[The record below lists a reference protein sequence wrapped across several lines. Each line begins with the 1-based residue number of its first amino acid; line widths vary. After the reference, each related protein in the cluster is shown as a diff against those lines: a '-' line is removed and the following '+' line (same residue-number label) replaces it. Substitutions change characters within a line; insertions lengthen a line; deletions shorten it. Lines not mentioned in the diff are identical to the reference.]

1 MELRGGLHATW
12 IPKHFPRTAGQVEQ
26 PGCMP
31 PDRKWLHRAQ
41 TPLLHP
47 AHWQANQPQTGLH
60 TVLLDQM
67 VTRDHRK
74 MPTAAE
80 PLGTVEQIKGIRDT
94 RGQGLGTAEGAGSR
108 QGAEQAE
115 EERQRFKTIS
125 QETRL
130 SYCCCSWNGISVV
143 FFFSPTGECQV
154 SRFHTIQRAHVPIKQ
169 QDQHRAENQ
178 IRRLIIFLLKLS
190 IWFSNTLVSSLS
202 TSPGILLIH
211 NKRRGS
217 HLR

>member
-60 TVLLDQM
+60 TVLLDQT

-80 PLGTVEQIKGIRDT
+80 LLETVEQIKGIRDT

-143 FFFSPTGECQV
+143 FFFFSPIGECQV
-154 SRFHTIQRAHVPIKQ
+154 SRFHTI
-169 QDQHRAENQ
+169 
-178 IRRLIIFLLKLS
+178 
-190 IWFSNTLVSSLS
+190 
-202 TSPGILLIH
+202 
-211 NKRRGS
+211 
-217 HLR
+217 